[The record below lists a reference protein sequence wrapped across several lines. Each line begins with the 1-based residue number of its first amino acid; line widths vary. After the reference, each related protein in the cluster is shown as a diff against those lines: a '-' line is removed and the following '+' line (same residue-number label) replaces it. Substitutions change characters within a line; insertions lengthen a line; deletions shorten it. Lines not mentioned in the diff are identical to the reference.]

1 MSSQQSF
8 IFIFP
13 CRYEINVPNYAIGA
27 VIGKG
32 GSIIDEITFLSGAS
46 IDINKEG
53 VSGGQSPD
61 PDKIIKISGSTNA
74 VSMARSLITI
84 ALALELGRNRGLD
97 NIKERESMSK

>member
-46 IDINKEG
+46 ININKEG

-84 ALALELGRNRGLD
+84 ALALDLGRNRGQD